1 MSRAKFEKLRLN
13 IGCGPKL
20 LENYVNIDKNVVQLG
35 VVCGDATD
43 LGSFENRCAS
53 EIFTSHVIEHL
64 DKNEIEL
71 FFEECYRLL
80 EPGGVIVFVAPSMEL
95 AIKKVKSNLYGHQEC
110 GGKLISNITWLDCF
124 LFGVHSFDYNFHKQ
138 GIFREKLET
147 LCLKH
152 GFRVEEIVD
161 KERSSE
167 IVLRATKLGERRM
180 LILQEVNF
188 YRFYQ
193 DLEMLFRKF
202 SKFPADKVIQCV
214 KDLCTANFECYKANM
229 SVLDIRR
236 RNGKDFEA
244 ISNFENAART
254 VGEKRVKCK
263 CEINKL
269 IGGVYRSASA
279 LSSSNQKNWRRD
291 DLVYSIGELIDKLI
305 IEFIKEKDLSQH
317 SLSYVRK
324 ALESTR
330 RLIERIKN
338 CLEEKLREVEG
349 KDFYEYVEEARTYNE
364 RL

>member
-1 MSRAKFEKLRLN
+1 VKIN
-13 IGCGPKL
+13 I
-20 LENYVNIDKNVVQLG
+20 VTVQSGWILQKIAQRIVDANKSECLFSLG
-35 VVCGDATD
+35 TK
-43 LGSFENRCAS
+43 S
-53 EIFTSHVIEHL
+53 
-64 DKNEIEL
+64 
-71 FFEECYRLL
+71 
-80 EPGGVIVFVAPSMEL
+80 
-95 AIKKVKSNLYGHQEC
+95 SNL
-110 GGKLISNITWLDCF
+110 
-124 LFGVHSFDYNFHKQ
+124 
-138 GIFREKLET
+138 
-147 LCLKH
+147 
-152 GFRVEEIVD
+152 VD
-161 KERSSE
+161 
-167 IVLRATKLGERRM
+167 A
-180 LILQEVNF
+180 NF
-188 YRFYQ
+188 YIDITNCYQ
-193 DLEMLFRKF
+193 RK
-202 SKFPADKVIQCV
+202 SQ
-214 KDLCTANFECYKANM
+214 
-229 SVLDIRR
+229 VLDIRR

-244 ISNFENAART
+244 ISNFENTART

-291 DLVYSIGELIDKLI
+291 DLVYSVGELIDKLI